1 MSVTLFMHAAAV
13 SLAATQAGIERAWLT
28 RRVRH
33 ALASGMVDPT
43 AMVFAHDDAGYGRI
57 REAIAAH
64 LRGDEE
70 RIVLSCSVYNGFA
83 PRLSAEFGLPVERS
97 DDAGTRLACS
107 RGPRIGLAVSYPPS
121 YAVVESHVFAIAREA
136 GRTATVLPLLAE
148 NAFAFADDA
157 TRYAG
162 VLLDAVAQ
170 APEVDAIFLAQ
181 YSMDPCASLVAGATQ
196 VPVVSALDA
205 TLASL
210 R

>member
-1 MSVTLFMHAAAV
+1 VSVTLFMHAAAV
-13 SLAATQAGIERAWLT
+13 SLAATQAGIERVRLK

-33 ALASGMVDPT
+33 ALASGIVDPA

-70 RIVLSCSVYNGFA
+70 RLVLSCSVYNGFA
-83 PRLSAEFGLPVERS
+83 PRLSAEFGLPVDRS
-97 DDAGTRLACS
+97 DDAGTRLAYGLG
-107 RGPRIGLAVSYPPS
+107 RRIGLAVSYPPS
-121 YAVVESHVFAIAREA
+121 YAVVENHILAVAREA
-136 GRTATVLPLLAE
+136 GRIITLVPLLAE

-181 YSMDPCASLVAGATQ
+181 YSMDPCAPLVAGATQ
-196 VPVVSALDA
+196 VPVVSALDS
-205 TLASL
+205 TLARL